1 MRQQEQLDILLD
13 TPLSR
18 ELFFGAAHSLPVVDL
33 FLSANS
39 VKLRCPTNVTELWLR
54 HNDEAYSLMR
64 LCGVDDKY
72 LGSQGSD
79 YEVFRAFCGVMPLL
93 VGHPFYTR
101 TQLLLHTLFGID
113 TILNEH
119 SCDEVWT
126 STSEALS
133 SELFGAEAIC
143 RRLNAC
149 SLGALYDGRA
159 PLQPSVLPTAALD
172 AYMALDEKD
181 VCHRLTE
188 LGASVGCD
196 VRDLSSLYTALLRV
210 LDRTAEQ
217 GGRVALHD
225 IRAISAFESP
235 NEYEADQALKA
246 VLGGTRMTFDERT
259 VLLYR
264 TQLLRFLGQ
273 QYQKREMVCAL
284 KIDGASVNA
293 LPKLLHYL
301 DAANALPRTVLLAED
316 GCDLGAL
323 AALCA
328 EFSGKSGHPRLCVCP
343 ADWHKDAPERL
354 EQRFSDFAAVF
365 GVGNLMELTCHDHG
379 LVAPCEHE
387 YFRRVLC
394 RWIGHQVQGGLL
406 AQDVPG
412 LSRLIECVCLTNTEH
427 FLYQ

>member
-1 MRQQEQLDILLD
+1 MKQQEQLDILLD

-18 ELFFGAAHSLPVVDL
+18 ELFFGVAHSLPVLDL
-33 FLSANS
+33 FLSADS
-39 VKLRCPTNVTELWLR
+39 VSPQCPTNVTELWLR

-79 YEVFRAFCGVMPLL
+79 YEVFRAFCGVMPSLL
-93 VGHPFYTR
+93 GHPFYMR
-101 TQLLLHTLFGID
+101 TQLMLHTLFGID
-113 TILNEH
+113 TPLNEH
-119 SCDEVWT
+119 SCDEIWQ
-126 STSEALS
+126 STAEALS
-133 SELFGAEAIC
+133 SELFGVEAIC
-143 RRLNAC
+143 RRLNARA
-149 SLGALYDGRA
+149 LGTLYDGRT
-159 PLQPSVLPTAALD
+159 PLPPPMIPTVALD
-172 AYMALDEKD
+172 AYMALDEKNI
-181 VCHRLTE
+181 CRCLME

-196 VRDLSSLYTALLRV
+196 VRDLSSLYAALTRV
-210 LDRTAEQ
+210 LDHAAEQ
-217 GGRVALHD
+217 GGRAALHD

-235 NEYEADQALKA
+235 NEYEADRALKA
-246 VLGGTRMTFDERT
+246 VLGGTRAAFDERT
-259 VLLYR
+259 LLLYR

-273 QYQKREMVCAL
+273 QYQKRGMVCAL
-284 KIDGASVNA
+284 QIDDASVSS

-301 DAANALPRTVLLAED
+301 DAADALPRTVLLAED

-328 EFSGKSGHPRLCVCP
+328 EFSGKSGHPHLCVCP
-343 ADWHKDAPERL
+343 ANWHSDAPERL
-354 EQRFSDFAAVF
+354 EQRFSDFAATF
-365 GVGNLMELTCHDHG
+365 GVGNLMALTCHDHG

-406 AQDVPG
+406 AQDVLA
-412 LSRLIECVCLTNTEH
+412 LSRLIERICLTNTEH